1 MNDNGGNDS
10 NLVPVNGADNVPE
23 VSCWN
28 ANSFIAGVMSSL
40 DLSKPEDR
48 LALLE
53 AIQGDSLGS
62 QDVINTVLRVK
73 HMVAHP
79 VDLVDVQT
87 GEVKR
92 EVRTILI
99 DVDGTQ
105 VAFVSKG
112 VFRSACWLAFAFGK
126 PPWPKGLAVKVA
138 QVAFGDG
145 RRTFK
150 LVPQVQADAQ
160 G

>member
-1 MNDNGGNDS
+1 MNHNDS
-10 NLVPVNGADNVPE
+10 NDSNMLPLSGSVNVPAPGG
-23 VSCWN
+23 WN
-28 ANSFIAGVMSSL
+28 ASDVITGVMSSL
-40 DLSKPEDR
+40 DLNKPADR
-48 LALLE
+48 LTLLE

-62 QDVINTVLRVK
+62 QDVINTVLRIK

-79 VDLVDVQT
+79 VDLVDAQS
-87 GEVKR
+87 GEFKR
-92 EVRTILI
+92 EIRTILI
-99 DVDGTQ
+99 DVDGNQ

-112 VFRSACWLAFAFGK
+112 IFRSACWLAFAFGS
-126 PPWPKGLAVKVA
+126 PPWPDGLAVKVA